1 MIDRSPPTG
10 SRHGVAGAKAV
21 VTGGVHGIGA
31 AVVELLTDRGAD
43 VVILD
48 IEPSSGRRQVVPVDL
63 ADPDAVLVAAS
74 SALQQLGGVDLLVN
88 CAGIPYVADLEH
100 IELKRYHHTL
110 AVNLHAPVLL
120 MRELCPVMTAHGYGR
135 VVNVTSVHSQMSEPG
150 SLAYDASKAA
160 LEAATRTASLDLART
175 GVLVNAVAPGFV
187 ATRMSVV
194 DGVDELDSDWFRTVY
209 VENAQLPLG
218 RPAAP
223 REIAEAVL
231 WLVSAEN
238 TYVTGHVLA
247 VDGGLSARM

>member
-1 MIDRSPPTG
+1 VTDRTPVAGP
-10 SRHGVAGAKAV
+10 RRGVAGARAV

-48 IEPSSGRRQVVPVDL
+48 IDPGSGEDEVVAVDL

-74 SALQQLGGVDLLVN
+74 SALERLGGVDLLVN
-88 CAGIPYVADLEH
+88 CAGVPYVADLQH
-100 IELKRYHHTL
+100 IDLQRYHRTL
-110 AVNLHAPVLL
+110 AVNLHAAVLL
-120 MRELCPVMTAHGYGR
+120 MRELCPAMTARGYGR
-135 VVNVTSVHSQMSEPG
+135 VVNVTSVHSKLSEPG
-150 SLAYDASKAA
+150 TLTYDASKAA
-160 LEAATRTASLDLART
+160 LEAATRTAAVDLARS

-209 VENAQLPLG
+209 VEHGQLPLG
-218 RPAAP
+218 RAAAP

-231 WLVSAEN
+231 WLGSAEN
-238 TYVTGHVLA
+238 TYVTGQVLV